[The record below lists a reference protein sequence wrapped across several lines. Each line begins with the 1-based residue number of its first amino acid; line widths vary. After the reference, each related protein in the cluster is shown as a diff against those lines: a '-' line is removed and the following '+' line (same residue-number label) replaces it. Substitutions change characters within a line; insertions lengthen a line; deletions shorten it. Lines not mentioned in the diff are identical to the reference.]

1 MSPPRPGP
9 TASGVELWMVQDCPV
24 TVLLMRHGEPDWG
37 QVQDPRWRGAAN
49 DWAPLTPHGQ
59 VQAEQAA
66 DRLARQHPTLVLSS
80 PMTRALQTAAIVAS
94 RLDVPLAVELDLR
107 EWLPD
112 ETYQWTSAEDV
123 ATAYTDML
131 HRAAPRRTT
140 GQRAGSHSTRYAT
153 GPWPH
158 CTGTPTQAPRS
169 SPSATKCS
177 STPSPGTP
185 KPATARYEPYPSRA
199 LTNGS
204 TPTCGLA
211 GSWSRGHRPACDV
224 SVWGCRYSPS
234 FRWAGS
240 LL

>member
-66 DRLARQHPTLVLSS
+66 DRLAGQHPTLVLSS

-123 ATAYTDML
+123 ATAYADML
-131 HRAAPRRTT
+131 HRGGTRENHGAARWEPLDAGTRPGPGRAAPARQPRRH
-140 GQRAGSHSTRYAT
+140 GRRGL
-153 GPWPH
+153 
-158 CTGTPTQAPRS
+158 PRS
-169 SPSATKCS
+169 AHP
-177 STPSPGTP
+177 
-185 KPATARYEPYPSRA
+185 
-199 LTNGS
+199 
-204 TPTCGLA
+204 
-211 GSWSRGHRPACDV
+211 RGHRAPPNRPRRDPNPV
-224 SVWGCRYSPS
+224 PPGRSPTVPHQ
-234 FRWAGS
+234 RAD
-240 LL
+240 